1 MASVLLVTFGVV
13 ITTLSAQS
21 SSSKATT
28 STDHY
33 TYAKGIA
40 ILTLALVF
48 SGFLGLLQD
57 WAHSTRRK
65 LQSSQSEQEGPAPW
79 QESMFYLHFLA
90 LPMFLPL
97 LPDLAAQM
105 HALNMKSP
113 KAEFQVPIPLK
124 MASNYT
130 WENIVPP
137 YSIPDFPI
145 HLLPYSQDSSLLSV
159 TRTLDEDAKYPLT
172 LSMSIPHVY
181 LPLFLNTVT
190 QLLCVAGVNRLTTR
204 VSALTVTLVLV
215 VRKATSLIIS
225 VVGVTQTAKAIR
237 DFVFFCVEN
246 VSSTFGWNI
255 RIPKDGWRSFRVAG
269 LDVDEMFRILFEG
282 HKSTTR
288 SPSTVNKTM
297 MWTGAAM
304 VMLGT
309 VGYTIGSRGKSKSK
323 DKTD

>member
-1 MASVLLVTFGVV
+1 
-13 ITTLSAQS
+13 
-21 SSSKATT
+21 
-28 STDHY
+28 
-33 TYAKGIA
+33 
-40 ILTLALVF
+40 
-48 SGFLGLLQD
+48 
-57 WAHSTRRK
+57 
-65 LQSSQSEQEGPAPW
+65 
-79 QESMFYLHFLA
+79 
-90 LPMFLPL
+90 MFLPL

-105 HALNMKSP
+105 HALNRKSP
-113 KAEFQVPIPLK
+113 KAEFHVPIPLQ

-137 YSIPDFPI
+137 HFIPDFPI
-145 HLLPYSQDSSLLSV
+145 RLLPYSQGSSFLSV

-181 LPLFLNTVT
+181 LPLILNTVT

-225 VVGVTQTAKAIR
+225 VVGVAQTARAIR
-237 DFVFFCVEN
+237 DFIFLCMEN
-246 VSSTFGWNI
+246 IFSTFGWNVQW
-255 RIPKDGWRSFRVAG
+255 IPRDGWGALRVAG
-269 LDVDEMFRILFEG
+269 LDIDGMFRILFEG

-288 SPSTVNKTM
+288 SPPSVVNKTM

-309 VGYTIGSRGKSKSK
+309 VGYTIGSRRKSKSK